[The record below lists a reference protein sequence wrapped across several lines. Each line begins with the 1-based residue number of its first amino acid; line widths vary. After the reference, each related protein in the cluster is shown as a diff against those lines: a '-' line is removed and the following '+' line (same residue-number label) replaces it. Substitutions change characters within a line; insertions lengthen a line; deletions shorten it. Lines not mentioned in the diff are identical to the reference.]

1 MFESLVFLRA
11 VMWNRFTG
19 LEPELD
25 MTATMTRDK
34 IEPIENI
41 RCDTH
46 VVKVSIGL
54 EFLSVLFVGAGP

>member
-1 MFESLVFLRA
+1 
-11 VMWNRFTG
+11 MWNRFTG

-46 VVKVSIGL
+46 VVKVNIGL
-54 EFLSVLFVGAGP
+54 EFLSVLFVGAGL